1 MNTQELAER
10 HRIFYAR
17 AGSHAYGLASE
28 TSDEDFRGVFIG
40 LPDNVVGLYPV
51 EQCEGPGDVVVY
63 ELKKFVQL
71 AKDCNPNI
79 IELLYVD
86 ESDILFQNEWWQR
99 IKAQRDLFLTKK
111 AKFTFSG
118 YAMAQLKRIRGHEK
132 WINNPMPEEP
142 PDPAK
147 YVKVKYI
154 EGLGQ
159 KEVFDQN
166 AYDAALKQWRQYWEW
181 KQSRN
186 PQRAA
191 LEERFNYDTK
201 HGMHLVRLMRMG
213 VEILTGQGV
222 IVKRPDREDLLAIRS
237 GALTYDELIALA
249 EDYDRQLDELYEKSD
264 LPHAPDVEKI
274 NRLLLE
280 VYQGFWEERGLW

>member
-1 MNTQELAER
+1 MNARQLAE
-10 HRIFYAR
+10 HNRIFYTW
-17 AGSHAYGLASE
+17 AGSHAYGLATE
-28 TSDEDFRGVFIG
+28 TSDEDYRGVFVG
-40 LPDNVVGLYPV
+40 LPDNVIGLSPV
-51 EQCEGPGDVVVY
+51 EQCEMPGDVVIY
-63 ELKKFVQL
+63 ELKKFIQL

-159 KEVFDQN
+159 KEIFDQN
-166 AYDAALKQWRQYWEW
+166 AYDTALKQWRQYWEW
-181 KQSRN
+181 KQNRN

-191 LEERFNYDTK
+191 LEEKFNYDTK
-201 HGMHLVRLMRMG
+201 HAMHLVRLMRQG
-213 VEILTGQGV
+213 VEILSGQGV
-222 IVKRPDREDLLAIRS
+222 NVKRPDRDDLLAIRN
-237 GALTYDELIALA
+237 GKLTYDELIALA
-249 EDYDRQLDELYEKSD
+249 EDYDRQLDDLYEKSD
-264 LPHAPDVEKI
+264 LPHAPDVEQI
-274 NRLLLE
+274 NRLLVE
-280 VYQGFWEERGLW
+280 VYRNFWAERGA